1 MRAAL
6 HPRETDEKLI
16 FKKRPEPFAPP
27 LLLTPELLAELRNLL
42 GRGKKIPAIKLL
54 RERTGLG
61 LKDAK
66 DLAEAIERGYEPPL
80 QGRVSLSE
88 RVRALRDA
96 GDHASAVAMVQAETG
111 MRRHEAE
118 KFVSVL
124 D

>member
-1 MRAAL
+1 M
-6 HPRETDEKLI
+6 I

-27 LLLTPELLAELRNLL
+27 LILTPELLAEIRRLL
-42 GRGKKIPAIKLL
+42 AREKKIPAIKLL

-80 QGRVSLSE
+80 QGRMPLSE

-111 MRRHEAE
+111 MQRHEAE
-118 KFVSVL
+118 RFVSVL